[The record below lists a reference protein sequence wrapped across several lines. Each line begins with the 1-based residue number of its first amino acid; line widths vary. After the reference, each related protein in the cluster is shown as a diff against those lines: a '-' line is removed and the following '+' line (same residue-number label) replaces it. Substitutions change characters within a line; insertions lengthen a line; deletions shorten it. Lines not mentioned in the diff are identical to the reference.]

1 MSLHFLINIS
11 SDTENLYGIRFFTS
25 FFANSDQCSVTLFH
39 ICRLDSRDSSASLM
53 EIWKKPDAS
62 LEGMLAEGAQRALDR
77 ARRNLEDASSV
88 VIREMKTKTVQERY
102 GKVRDILCE
111 GSEGLYDAIILG
123 RRATYALQWMFDRP
137 GDEIP
142 KALIQQATF
151 SSPLWICCDPEEGR
165 KNVLLCVDGS
175 ASSMRAAD
183 HVGFIVSH
191 TQHHSITVFHVS
203 NSSRNNTTK
212 IFNAATAILDSHN
225 IERRRIHHKTAWG
238 LSVSG
243 AILSEKNRGR
253 YAAVAIGVAGEPE
266 NGLLH
271 RLSGRGETAAAL
283 ITKISRA
290 ALWICP

>member
-1 MSLHFLINIS
+1 MSLHILINIS
-11 SDTENLYGIRFFTS
+11 SDTENLYGVRFFTS
-25 FFANSDQCSVTLFH
+25 FCKSSDQCSVTLFH

-62 LEGMLAEGAQRALDR
+62 EEGMLAEGAQRALDR
-77 ARRNLEDASSV
+77 ARRNLEDASV

-102 GKVRDILCE
+102 GKVRDILSE
-111 GSEGLYDAIILG
+111 GSAGLYDAMILG

-142 KALIQQATF
+142 QALIQQTTF
-151 SSPLWICCDPEEGR
+151 SCPLWICCDPEEGR

-191 TQHHSITVFHVS
+191 TPHHSITVFHVS
-203 NSSRNNTTK
+203 NSSKDNTSK
-212 IFNAATAILDSHN
+212 IFNAATAILDSN
-225 IERRRIHHKTAWG
+225 NLERSRIHHKTAWG

-243 AILSEKNRGR
+243 AILSEENRGR
-253 YAAVAIGVAGEPE
+253 YAAVAIGVAGEPG

-271 RLSGRGETAAAL
+271 SLSGKGETAAAL
-283 ITKISRA
+283 INKISRA